1 MNHLS
6 MSMTQVGLGRV
17 DPSPAASPG
26 DLDPL
31 APGQALAELHAGNH
45 RFVTGVPRHPNQD
58 AGHRAAVAD
67 GQHPFAV
74 IVGCS
79 DSRLAAEIIFDRG
92 LGDLF
97 VVRTAGHTV
106 GPEVLGSVEYAV
118 TVLGTPL
125 VVVLGHDSCGAVQ
138 AARAAVSTGTAPVG
152 HLRAVVDAV
161 VPSLRRAAERGVEDI
176 NGIVDIHIAQTV
188 EAMLADSFVLAAEVT
203 AGRCAVVGMSYRLSA
218 GGVRTVAAVPAG
230 FAPAVA
236 AAPAVPS
243 AAAPAGQDGP
253 TPPPGVTPATPAAP
267 AAA

>member
-1 MNHLS
+1 MSHSGTPGGQPGPQRTTDRAPALS
-6 MSMTQVGLGRV
+6 E
-17 DPSPAASPG
+17 PARAY
-26 DLDPL
+26 
-31 APGQALAELHAGNH
+31 AELIAGNR
-45 RFVTGVPRHPNQD
+45 RFVSGAPRHPNQD

-97 VVRTAGHTV
+97 VVRTAGHTA

-138 AARAAVSTGTAPVG
+138 AAREVATTGTQPQG

-161 VPSLRRAAERGVEDI
+161 LPSLRRAETEGVQDI
-176 NGIVDIHIAQTV
+176 DGIVDIHIAQTV
-188 EAMLADSFVLAAEVT
+188 ETLLGQSPVLADEV
-203 AGRCAVVGMSYRLSA
+203 AQGRCAVVGVSYRLAA
-218 GGVRTVAAVPAG
+218 GAVSPVAAVPAC
-230 FAPAVA
+230 FATLGEE
-236 AAPAVPS
+236 
-243 AAAPAGQDGP
+243 AGPLD
-253 TPPPGVTPATPAAP
+253 PAAP

>member
-1 MNHLS
+1 MDR
-6 MSMTQVGLGRV
+6 TGTPGGQPGPQRTTGRA
-17 DPSPAASPG
+17 PAISEPAR
-26 DLDPL
+26 
-31 APGQALAELHAGNH
+31 AYAELTAGNR
-45 RFVTGVPRHPNQD
+45 RFVSGAPRHPNQD

-97 VVRTAGHTV
+97 VVRTAGHTA

-138 AARAAVSTGTAPVG
+138 AAREAVTTGTSPQG
-152 HLRAVVDAV
+152 HLGAVVDAV
-161 VPSLRRAAERGVEDI
+161 LPSLRRAAADGIDDI
-176 NGIVDIHIAQTV
+176 DGIVDVHIAQTV
-188 EAMLADSFVLAAEVT
+188 ETLLAQSPVLADEVVR
-203 AGRCAVVGMSYRLSA
+203 GRCAVVGMSYRLAA
-218 GGVRTVAAVPAG
+218 GAVRPVTAVPAG
-230 FAPAVA
+230 TTPLDVPTAP
-236 AAPAVPS
+236 
-243 AAAPAGQDGP
+243 G
-253 TPPPGVTPATPAAP
+253 P

>member
-6 MSMTQVGLGRV
+6 MSMNQVGLGRV
-17 DPSPAASPG
+17 DPSPAARPG

-97 VVRTAGHTV
+97 VVRTAGHTI

-138 AARAAVSTGTAPVG
+138 AARAAASTGTAPVG

-218 GGVRTVAAVPAG
+218 GEVRTVAAVPAG

-243 AAAPAGQDGP
+243 AAAPAAQDAP